1 MTRRE
6 RGQLVLL
13 AAAVLAVALVPVVL
27 TYLQLGY
34 HEDVA
39 ASGDYDAPGED
50 AARFLDRTVHDA
62 ATTVGTD
69 DWGNRRA
76 VVTAVHGELDP
87 RLERLAVSRVESGV
101 AYSVAY
107 NRSAAR
113 AWRREHCPSGP
124 NRQFGGCVADRG
136 VVVQRRAGNAHTLAV
151 ALDVTVTTERGRS
164 ELTFVVET
172 VGGA

>member
-1 MTRRE
+1 MRRD

-50 AARFLDRTVHDA
+50 AARFLDRAVHDA
-62 ATTVGTD
+62 ATTAGTD
-69 DWGNRRA
+69 DWGDRRG

-87 RLERLAVSRVESGV
+87 RLKTLAASRVESGT
-101 AYSVAY
+101 AYSAAY
-107 NRSAAR
+107 NQSAAR
-113 AWRREHCPSGP
+113 AWQREHCPSGP
-124 NRQFGGCVADRG
+124 NRQFGRCVADRG
-136 VVVQRRAGNAHTLAV
+136 VVVQQRAGETHTLAV
-151 ALDVTVTTERGRS
+151 ALDMTVTTERGRS
-164 ELTFVVET
+164 ELTVVVET
-172 VGGA
+172 VGGV